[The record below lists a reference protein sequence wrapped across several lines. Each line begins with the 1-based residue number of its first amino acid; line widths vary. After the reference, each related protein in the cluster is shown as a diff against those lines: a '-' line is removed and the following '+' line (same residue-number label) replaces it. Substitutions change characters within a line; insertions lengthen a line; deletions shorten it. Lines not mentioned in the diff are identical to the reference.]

1 MGKIRL
7 LVIEDNRLLREGIC
21 SILKKQPDMTVDS
34 TWGRG
39 AKLPPKVR
47 TFRPNI
53 ILLDL
58 SLRSQNSVEIA
69 KLIRKDFPAVGVI
82 AMDLVPVQSDI
93 IAFVE
98 AGVSGFILKDASVV
112 DFLKTI
118 RMVAQRRKVLPTALI
133 GSLFSQV
140 VDHAVTNEKKSTLRK
155 AVSMTRRE
163 RQIIELVAEGM
174 TNKEI
179 AGNIHISAYTVKSH
193 VHNILEKL
201 ALHSR
206 IQIATQ
212 SVKIDTLSDIAGATT
227 LLDQ

>member
-1 MGKIRL
+1 
-7 LVIEDNRLLREGIC
+7 
-21 SILKKQPDMTVDS
+21 
-34 TWGRG
+34 
-39 AKLPPKVR
+39 
-47 TFRPNI
+47 
-53 ILLDL
+53 
-58 SLRSQNSVEIA
+58 
-69 KLIRKDFPAVGVI
+69 
-82 AMDLVPVQSDI
+82 
-93 IAFVE
+93 
-98 AGVSGFILKDASVV
+98 
-112 DFLKTI
+112 
-118 RMVAQRRKVLPTALI
+118 MVAQRKKVLPTALI

-140 VDHAVTNEKKSTLRK
+140 VDHAVTNERKSTLRK

-179 AGNIHISAYTVKSH
+179 AENIHISAYTVKSH

-212 SVKIDTLSDIAGATT
+212 SAKIDTLSDLAGTTT